1 MTSPIS
7 YIPEPQE
14 RAYYEGLF
22 QAADVKRTN
31 NIGGGEAVQ
40 FFSRSKLPMEVLKN
54 IWTVADQPSTSSLDR
69 QKFAVAIRLIQLTQN
84 GTKGQG
90 ANLATAPGVTLRP
103 AFLEGV
109 SGVTIPLPQPAA
121 AAAGGGPPPAA
132 PPQQQQQQQQQQQA
146 PPSPNA
152 SIRSGLSSAIPPP
165 PGSVASGYAP
175 PSAAGGSVAPGPNNA
190 LVPQDPYSMTPQEQG
205 RYEALFPQYAKPDGF
220 VYGKEAVELFMKSGV
235 DAQALREIWNLT
247 DRPVDNRLDKVEFAI
262 CMHLI
267 VCISKKNL
275 VAPQGQLPPSLR
287 ALKAPQQQAQ
297 QQAPA
302 PSMPPAAAAAGM
314 APPTPAQQPSLQPAG
329 GMSISDAFEGMDAAP
344 VPEPAP
350 APEPVPAPAPAL
362 PTYVPEPQQQ
372 QQQPAPP
379 SPAAM
384 PAPAM
389 VAAGMAG
396 MGMAAAA
403 APSMMMMEPPAPAP
417 AAVETLPEPAA
428 AAPAPST
435 QDYQMGDDSQELSK
449 LKDVLQ
455 KLQAENI
462 SLKAQLGSMTEEER
476 EVHKQLGS
484 TVSEIGNL
492 SQQLQGLRVQVSD
505 AKSKLLEA
513 SAKLKAAQEQ
523 KGVLSDLITE
533 ANATKGAIEEAT
545 ASIENATEASV
556 QHQHMAAQQ
565 QQQMALQQNN
575 NFESNLFG
583 FENNAPAPPAA
594 AGGLPE
600 PSAMPAPGGM
610 MAPAPP
616 AAAQDGGGGLPA
628 PDSFGAQSFD
638 SGLPPQMEV
647 PLASST
653 DASMLN
659 QPASSPQGGL
669 GGFPDMAPSA
679 STDSGFP
686 PQEVAP
692 PAGGGGVNPFGD
704 ERSAVSAHS
713 GPSAHSVHSPVPEQ
727 GGAVEMPPPAAVPA
741 AAQPPPPQQYQQPP
755 PPGGD
760 PTMAMP
766 TPTPPQQYQQ
776 PPPPAAAAG
785 GDGMM
790 PIPTPNA
797 AQAYHQMPP
806 PGQPVPQAIPTPQT
820 QQGYMPQQQ
829 TPIAT
834 PNYGLA
840 RPSVDHNRKESVG
853 GFGGD
858 FVMGGFAPPPGAGG
872 VYGAAAAAT
881 AAVETQAP
889 QQDNSAAVAQLEEL
903 KKRYKGAQEIASD
916 AAATHIKLAQE
927 ADELRGDADKA
938 EANAR
943 SLRASAD
950 EKKKGRFGGSNKKKA
965 LNRDAD
971 NAAQTA
977 NDLRKR
983 FLAVQ
988 GQASDASAVAMETK
1002 REAERLKE
1010 AVEKA
1015 EIDMASAASMQ
1026 DQRVEQD
1033 KQAAAAA
1040 AAAPPAGYPQQ
1051 QPYGYPP
1058 AAANGYPPAAYG
1070 QPPAGYGQPPPQYG
1084 APPAGYG
1091 APPPGQVPGYAY
1103 AQAPPPQVQAPQYQ
1117 APYEGDPGFPSS
1129 PY

>member
-1 MTSPIS
+1 MASPIS

-22 QAADVKRTN
+22 QAADVKKTN

-54 IWTVADQPSTSSLDR
+54 IWTVADQPSTSSLNR

-103 AFLEGV
+103 AFFDGV
-109 SGVTIPLPQPAA
+109 SGVSVQMPPAPGA
-121 AAAGGGPPPAA
+121 PPP
-132 PPQQQQQQQQQQQA
+132 QQQQQQA
-146 PPSPNA
+146 PPSPGA
-152 SIRSGLSSAIPPP
+152 STRSGLSSAIPPP

-175 PSAAGGSVAPGPNNA
+175 PSASGGSTGGFNNA

-220 VYGKEAVELFMKSGV
+220 MYGKEAVDLFMKSGV
-235 DAQALREIWNLT
+235 DAQALREIWNMT

-275 VAPQGQLPPSLR
+275 PAPQGQLPPSLR
-287 ALKAPQQQAQ
+287 ALKSPPQQQQ
-297 QQAPA
+297 QGQQAP
-302 PSMPPAAAAAGM
+302 PPSMSSMPPPAAVM
-314 APPTPAQQPSLQPAG
+314 PPPTPAQQQPPALQPTLQPSG
-329 GMSISDAFEGMDAAP
+329 GMSISDAFEGMNMATPA
-344 VPEPAP
+344 PEPAP
-350 APEPVPAPAPAL
+350 APTPAL
-362 PTYVPEPQQQ
+362 PSYVPEEQQAPPPQQQ
-372 QQQPAPP
+372 QT
-379 SPAAM
+379 M
-384 PAPAM
+384 PAPTMA
-389 VAAGMAG
+389 AAGMAA

-403 APSMMMMEPPAPAP
+403 APSMMEPPAPAP
-417 AAVETLPEPAA
+417 AVETIPEPAPVNTKDLA
-428 AAPAPST
+428 KN
-435 QDYQMGDDSQELSK
+435 YQMGDESQELSK

-462 SLKAQLGSMTEEER
+462 SLKAQLGSMTEEEK
-476 EVHKQLGS
+476 EVHAQLGG
-484 TVSEIGNL
+484 TIAEIGNL

-505 AKSKLLEA
+505 AKTKLLEA
-513 SAKLKAAQEQ
+513 SGKLKAAQEQ

-533 ANATKGAIEEAT
+533 ANATKEAIEEAT
-545 ASIENATEASV
+545 ASIENVTEASV
-556 QHQHMAAQQ
+556 QHQQMAAKQQ
-565 QQQMALQQNN
+565 HAALQQNN

-583 FENNAPAPPAA
+583 FENAPEPAA
-594 AGGLPE
+594 ADRGLPE
-600 PSAMPAPGGM
+600 PSSMPAPGGM
-610 MAPAPP
+610 MGAPP
-616 AAAQDGGGGLPA
+616 GQDGGLPA
-628 PDSFGAQSFD
+628 PDSFGTQSFD
-638 SGLPPQMEV
+638 SGLPPQTEV

-653 DASMLN
+653 DGGSMFN

-669 GGFPDMAPSA
+669 GGFPDMAPSG

-692 PAGGGGVNPFGD
+692 PATGGTNPFGD
-704 ERSAVSAHS
+704 ERSAFSAHS
-713 GPSAHSVHSPVPEQ
+713 KSPVPEQ
-727 GGAVEMPPPAAVPA
+727 EAPVESSSQASLPETSQPAPA
-741 AAQPPPPQQYQQPP
+741 PAQQYQYQQPP
-755 PPGGD
+755 PAADSGGNAIPTPNGAQSYYQMPPQGQPAPQSMPTPQSQQGYMMPPGGQ
-760 PTMAMP
+760 PMPYAMP
-766 TPTPPQQYQQ
+766 TPQS
-776 PPPPAAAAG
+776 
-785 GDGMM
+785 
-790 PIPTPNA
+790 
-797 AQAYHQMPP
+797 
-806 PGQPVPQAIPTPQT
+806 
-820 QQGYMPQQQ
+820 QQGYMSQQP
-829 TPIAT
+829 TPTGIAT

-853 GFGGD
+853 GFGSD

-872 VYGAAAAAT
+872 GVYDAAAT
-881 AAVETQAP
+881 ATSHAETSQTV
-889 QQDNSAAVAQLEEL
+889 DSEAAAKLEEL
-903 KKRYKGAQEIASD
+903 KKKYKSAQEIASD

-950 EKKKGRFGGSNKKKA
+950 EKKKGRFGSSGKKKA

-983 FLAVQ
+983 FLAIQ

-1002 REAERLKE
+1002 REAEKLKE

-1026 DQRVEQD
+1026 DQKAEQA
-1033 KQAAAAA
+1033 KQSAAAGAA
-1040 AAAPPAGYPQQ
+1040 GAPPAGYPQQ
-1051 QPYGYPP
+1051 QPYGAYGYPP
-1058 AAANGYPPAAYG
+1058 PAANGYPPAAYG
-1070 QPPAGYGQPPPQYG
+1070 APPAGYGQPP
-1084 APPAGYG
+1084 AGYG
-1091 APPPGQVPGYAY
+1091 APGQVPGYAY
-1103 AQAPPPQVQAPQYQ
+1103 AQPPPQYQ